1 MAENDHVVVT
11 INSLESIDFR
21 RGCHAL
27 HVSVTLALYR
37 SSIKTK
43 ETEMSFDVGHTTFGF
58 TMRVPDADAAAVDDL
73 ISSHAAWMK
82 ETHSL
87 TAEEGKLHTLEYY
100 VSKAAELNDMM
111 DPSKGTT
118 GNVVYTVSE
127 VHKDDEHLGKHAEL
141 GQSWD
146 RINEFFG
153 LFEKYSPLVTMG
165 GRITAK
171 L

>member
-1 MAENDHVVVT
+1 
-11 INSLESIDFR
+11 
-21 RGCHAL
+21 
-27 HVSVTLALYR
+27 
-37 SSIKTK
+37 
-43 ETEMSFDVGHTTFGF
+43 
-58 TMRVPDADAAAVDDL
+58 
-73 ISSHAAWMK
+73 MK

-87 TAEEGKLHTLEYY
+87 TGEDGKLHTLEYY

-127 VHKDDEHLGKHAEL
+127 VHKDDEHLGTHAEL

-165 GRITAK
+165 GRVTAK